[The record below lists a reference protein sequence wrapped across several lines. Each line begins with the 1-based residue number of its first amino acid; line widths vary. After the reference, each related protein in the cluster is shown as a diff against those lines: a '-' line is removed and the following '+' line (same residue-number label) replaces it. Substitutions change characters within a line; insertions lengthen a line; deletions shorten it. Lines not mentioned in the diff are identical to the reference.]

1 MNTGQIASL
10 ALLAVVV
17 SAVYLPVI
25 LPALSD
31 PKHRRHLLGALKHLA
46 VAGALVFTVSQFVGK
61 KSDGPRPAD
70 LKPVASALKSATSS
84 DRAKVASIYRSLADI
99 TQRDQGR
106 LIASTAVWRAIHSDA
121 LRLAVGGTDLVGKYA
136 GLDKAVEEVLAQH
149 FTLDNKPLDKAQ
161 VDAIVAGCKAV
172 EAQCE

>member
-1 MNTGQIASL
+1 MSIGQIASL
-10 ALLAVVV
+10 AVLAVVV
-17 SAVYLPVI
+17 TAVYLPTI
-25 LPALSD
+25 LPALAD
-31 PKHRRHLLGALKHLA
+31 PKYRKHLLGALKHLA
-46 VAGALVFTVSQFVGK
+46 VAGALALTVSQFYVK

-70 LKPVASALKSATSS
+70 PPVASALKSATSS
-84 DRAKVASIYRSLADI
+84 DRAKVASIYRSLADV

-121 LRLAVGGTDLVGKYA
+121 LRLAVGGTDLVGKYP
-136 GLDKAVEEVLAQH
+136 GLDEAVEEVLAQH
-149 FTLDNKPLDKAQ
+149 FPLDNKPLDKAQ